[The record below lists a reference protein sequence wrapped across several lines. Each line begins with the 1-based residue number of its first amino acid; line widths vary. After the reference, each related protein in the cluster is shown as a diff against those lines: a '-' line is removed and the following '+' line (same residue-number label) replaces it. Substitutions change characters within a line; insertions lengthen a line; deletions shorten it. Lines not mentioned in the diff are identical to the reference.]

1 MKTTRN
7 VPGFKIPWLGPQ
19 MSHPVG
25 YGPGM
30 KLNISI
36 VQHRSHNTVQ
46 QFGRAKLVQHRNG
59 RHELIGGSATDRAA
73 AIEWVSCSHM
83 RLCFQTRDRN
93 QSSSLLCKIIR
104 ICSSDFFAQ
113 MRKLTIRDCFRTL
126 LNSIEIF
133 SKFMESATT

>member
-1 MKTTRN
+1 
-7 VPGFKIPWLGPQ
+7 

-73 AIEWVSCSHM
+73 AIEWVSLFAHEIV
-83 RLCFQTRDRN
+83 F
-93 QSSSLLCKIIR
+93 
-104 ICSSDFFAQ
+104 SDQGPKPKQFA
-113 MRKLTIRDCFRTL
+113 FV
-126 LNSIEIF
+126 
-133 SKFMESATT
+133 